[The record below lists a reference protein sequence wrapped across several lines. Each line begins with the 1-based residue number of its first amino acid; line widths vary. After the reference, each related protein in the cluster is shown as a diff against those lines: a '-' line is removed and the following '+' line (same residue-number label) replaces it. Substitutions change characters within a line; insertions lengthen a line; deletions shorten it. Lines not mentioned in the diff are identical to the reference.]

1 VNTTTCETVREWI
14 PDYVGSRLAEAN
26 LGATEAHFEACGS
39 CRAEAELA
47 SMLLASRPEVPAGL
61 ALRIK
66 GSVLADRRSVRRPWW
81 GLSAAAVAAL
91 AFGIGLSNGADPE
104 SAVVPGYAYETETT
118 ELWPGDDGL
127 IAGAPSLEDLSD
139 EALATL
145 LAELTAGSAG
155 GAA

>member
-1 VNTTTCETVREWI
+1 MNTTGCETVREWI

-26 LGATEAHFEACGS
+26 LGAIETHFESCDS

-47 SMLLASRPEVPAGL
+47 AMLLASRPKVPAGL

-66 GSVLADRRSVRRPWW
+66 GSVLSNRRSVHRPWW

-91 AFGIGLSNGADPE
+91 ALGIGLSNGADPE
-104 SAVVPGYAYETETT
+104 SAAVPGYAYETEAS
-118 ELWPGDDGL
+118 EFWPGDDGL
-127 IAGAPSLEDLSD
+127 IAGAPSFEDLSD

-145 LAELTAGSAG
+145 LAELTAGTAG